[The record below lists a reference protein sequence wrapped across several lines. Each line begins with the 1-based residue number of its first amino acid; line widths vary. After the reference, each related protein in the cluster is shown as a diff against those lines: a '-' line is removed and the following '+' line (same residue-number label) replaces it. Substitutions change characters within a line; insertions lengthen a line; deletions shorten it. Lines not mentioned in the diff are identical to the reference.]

1 MRQGYTM
8 NITLIGMPGSGK
20 TSIGREVARILEYDF
35 VDIDQL
41 IRKKTGIPLQTII
54 DTKGDEALVHMEEK
68 IVLGLSIRDGMVISP
83 GGSIVYSDKAMD
95 RLKEKTIIIFL
106 HTPLSRVK
114 QQINNQDSRGI
125 VGLKGRSFETLF
137 AERFPLYQK
146 YADMSVDIGD
156 RDTISSVAAKI
167 VEAIR
172 YAPEK

>member
-1 MRQGYTM
+1 M

-20 TSIGREVARILEYDF
+20 SSIGREVARILEYDF

-41 IRKKTGIPLQTII
+41 VRKKAGLPLQDII
-54 DTKGDEALVHMEEK
+54 DAKGDEALVQLEEK
-68 IVLGLSIRDGMVISP
+68 VVLGLSIGDGIVISP
-83 GGSIVYSDKAMD
+83 GGSIVYSDKAMA

-125 VGLKGRSFETLF
+125 VGLKGRSFEKLF

-146 YADMSVDIGD
+146 YADMSIDIGD

>member
-1 MRQGYTM
+1 M

-41 IRKKTGIPLQTII
+41 VRKKAGLPLQDII
-54 DTKGDEALVHMEEK
+54 DTKGDEALVQLEEK
-68 IVLGLSIRDGMVISP
+68 VVLGLSIGDGIVISP
-83 GGSIVYSDKAMD
+83 GGSIVYSEKAMD

-125 VGLKGRSFETLF
+125 VGLKGRSFEKLF

-146 YADMSVDIGD
+146 YADMSIDIGD
-156 RDTISSVAAKI
+156 RDTVSSVASKI

-172 YAPEK
+172 YVPEK

>member
-1 MRQGYTM
+1 M
-8 NITLIGMPGSGK
+8 
-20 TSIGREVARILEYDF
+20 
-35 VDIDQL
+35 DIDQL
-41 IRKKTGIPLQTII
+41 VRKKAGLPLQDII
-54 DTKGDEALVHMEEK
+54 DTKGDEALVQLEEK
-68 IVLGLSIRDGMVISP
+68 VVLGLSIGDGIVISP

-125 VGLKGRSFETLF
+125 VGLKGRSFEKLF

-146 YADMSVDIGD
+146 YADMSINIGD

>member
-1 MRQGYTM
+1 M

-20 TSIGREVARILEYDF
+20 SSIGREVARILEYDF

-41 IRKKTGIPLQTII
+41 VRKKAGLPLQDII
-54 DTKGDEALVHMEEK
+54 DSKGDEALVQMEEK
-68 IVLGLSIRDGMVISP
+68 VVLGLSIGDGIVISP

-125 VGLKGRSFETLF
+125 VGLKGRSFEKLF

-146 YADMSVDIGD
+146 YADMSIDIGD

>member
-1 MRQGYTM
+1 M

-20 TSIGREVARILEYDF
+20 SSIGREVARILEYDF

-41 IRKKTGIPLQTII
+41 VRKKAGLPLQDII
-54 DTKGDEALVHMEEK
+54 DAKGDEALVQLEEK
-68 IVLGLSIRDGMVISP
+68 VVLGLSIGDGIVISP

-125 VGLKGRSFETLF
+125 VGLKGRSFEKLF

-146 YADMSVDIGD
+146 YADMSIDIGD
-156 RDTISSVAAKI
+156 RDTISSVASKI

>member
-1 MRQGYTM
+1 M

-20 TSIGREVARILEYDF
+20 SSIGREVARILEYDF

-41 IRKKTGIPLQTII
+41 VRKKAGLPLQDII
-54 DTKGDEALVHMEEK
+54 DAKGDEALVQLEEK
-68 IVLGLSIRDGMVISP
+68 VVLGLSIGDGIVISP

-95 RLKEKTIIIFL
+95 RLKERTIIIFL

-125 VGLKGRSFETLF
+125 VGLKGRSFEKLF

-146 YADMSVDIGD
+146 YADMSIDIGD

>member
-1 MRQGYTM
+1 M

-20 TSIGREVARILEYDF
+20 TSIGQEVARILEYDF

-41 IRKKTGIPLQTII
+41 VRKKAGLSLQDII
-54 DTKGDEALVHMEEK
+54 DTKGDEALVQMEEK
-68 IVLGLSIRDGMVISP
+68 VVLGLSIGDGIVISP
-83 GGSIVYSDKAMD
+83 GGSIVYSDKAMA
-95 RLKEKTIIIFL
+95 RLKERTIIIFL

-125 VGLKGRSFETLF
+125 VGLKGRSFEKLF

-146 YADMSVDIGD
+146 YADMSIDIGD
-156 RDTISSVAAKI
+156 RDTISSIAAKI

>member
-1 MRQGYTM
+1 M

-20 TSIGREVARILEYDF
+20 TSIGREVARILGYDF

-41 IRKKTGIPLQTII
+41 VRKKAGLPLQDII
-54 DTKGDEALVHMEEK
+54 DTKGDEALVQLEEK
-68 IVLGLSIRDGMVISP
+68 VVLGLSIGDGIVISP

-95 RLKEKTIIIFL
+95 RLKERTIIIFL

-125 VGLKGRSFETLF
+125 VGLKGRSFEKLF

-146 YADMSVDIGD
+146 YADMSIDIGD
-156 RDTISSVAAKI
+156 RDTVSSVAAKI
-167 VEAIR
+167 VKAIR

>member
-1 MRQGYTM
+1 M

-20 TSIGREVARILEYDF
+20 SSIGREVARILEYDF

-41 IRKKTGIPLQTII
+41 VRKKAGLPLQDII
-54 DTKGDEALVHMEEK
+54 DAKGDEALVQLEEK
-68 IVLGLSIRDGMVISP
+68 VVLGLSIGDGIVISP
-83 GGSIVYSDKAMD
+83 GGSIVYSDKAMN
-95 RLKEKTIIIFL
+95 RLKERTIIIFL

-125 VGLKGRSFETLF
+125 VGLKGRSFEKLF

-146 YADMSVDIGD
+146 YADMSIDIGD
-156 RDTISSVAAKI
+156 RDTVSSVAAKI

>member
-1 MRQGYTM
+1 
-8 NITLIGMPGSGK
+8 
-20 TSIGREVARILEYDF
+20 

-41 IRKKTGIPLQTII
+41 VRKKAGLPLQDII
-54 DTKGDEALVHMEEK
+54 DTKGDEALVQLEEK
-68 IVLGLSIRDGMVISP
+68 VVLGLSIGDGIVISP

-125 VGLKGRSFETLF
+125 VGLKGRSFEKLF

-146 YADMSVDIGD
+146 YADMSINIGD

>member
-1 MRQGYTM
+1 M

-20 TSIGREVARILEYDF
+20 TSIGREVARILGYDF

-41 IRKKTGIPLQTII
+41 VRKKAGLPLQDII
-54 DTKGDEALVHMEEK
+54 DTKGDEALVQLEEK
-68 IVLGLSIRDGMVISP
+68 VVLGLSIGDGIVISP

-95 RLKEKTIIIFL
+95 RLKERTIIIFL

-125 VGLKGRSFETLF
+125 VGLKGRSFEKLF

-146 YADMSVDIGD
+146 YADMSIDIGD
-156 RDTISSVAAKI
+156 RDTVSSVAAKI

>member
-1 MRQGYTM
+1 M

-20 TSIGREVARILEYDF
+20 SSIGREVARILEYDF

-41 IRKKTGIPLQTII
+41 VRKKAGLPLQDII
-54 DTKGDEALVHMEEK
+54 DSKGDEALVQMEEK
-68 IVLGLSIRDGMVISP
+68 VVLGLSIGDGIVISP

-95 RLKEKTIIIFL
+95 RLKERTIIIFL

-125 VGLKGRSFETLF
+125 VGLKGRSFEKLF

-146 YADMSVDIGD
+146 YADMSIDIGD

>member
-1 MRQGYTM
+1 
-8 NITLIGMPGSGK
+8 MPGSGK
-20 TSIGREVARILEYDF
+20 TSIGQEVARILEYDF

-41 IRKKTGIPLQTII
+41 VRKKAGLSLQDII
-54 DTKGDEALVHMEEK
+54 DTKGDEALVQMEEK
-68 IVLGLSIRDGMVISP
+68 VVLGLSIGDGIVISP
-83 GGSIVYSDKAMD
+83 GGSIVYSDKAMA
-95 RLKEKTIIIFL
+95 RLKERTIIIFL

-125 VGLKGRSFETLF
+125 VGLKGRSFEKLF

-146 YADMSVDIGD
+146 YADMSIDIGD
-156 RDTISSVAAKI
+156 RDTISSIAAKI

>member
-1 MRQGYTM
+1 M

-20 TSIGREVARILEYDF
+20 SSIGREVARILEYDF

-41 IRKKTGIPLQTII
+41 IRKKAGLPLQDII
-54 DTKGDEALVHMEEK
+54 DAKGDEALVQLEEK
-68 IVLGLSIRDGMVISP
+68 VVLGLSIGDGIVISP

-125 VGLKGRSFETLF
+125 VGLKGRSFEKLF

-146 YADMSVDIGD
+146 YADMSIDIGD

>member
-1 MRQGYTM
+1 
-8 NITLIGMPGSGK
+8 MPGSGK
-20 TSIGREVARILEYDF
+20 TSIGREVARILGYDF

-41 IRKKTGIPLQTII
+41 VRKKAGLPLQDII
-54 DTKGDEALVHMEEK
+54 DTKGDEALVQLEEK
-68 IVLGLSIRDGMVISP
+68 VVLGLSIGDGIVISP

-95 RLKEKTIIIFL
+95 RLKERTIIIFL

-125 VGLKGRSFETLF
+125 VGLKGRSFEKLF

-146 YADMSVDIGD
+146 YADMSIDIGD
-156 RDTISSVAAKI
+156 RDTVSSVAAKI

>member
-1 MRQGYTM
+1 M

-20 TSIGREVARILEYDF
+20 SSIGREVARILEYDF

-41 IRKKTGIPLQTII
+41 VRKKAGLPLQDII
-54 DTKGDEALVHMEEK
+54 DTKGDEALVQLEEK
-68 IVLGLSIRDGMVISP
+68 VVLGLSIGDGIVISP

-95 RLKEKTIIIFL
+95 RLKERTIIIFL

-125 VGLKGRSFETLF
+125 VGLKGRSFEKLF

-146 YADMSVDIGD
+146 YADMSIDIGD
-156 RDTISSVAAKI
+156 RDTVSSVAAKI

>member
-1 MRQGYTM
+1 M

-20 TSIGREVARILEYDF
+20 SSIGREVARILEYDF

-41 IRKKTGIPLQTII
+41 VRKKAGLPLQDII
-54 DTKGDEALVHMEEK
+54 DAKGDEALVQLEEK
-68 IVLGLSIRDGMVISP
+68 VVLGLSIGDGIVISP

-95 RLKEKTIIIFL
+95 RLKERTIIIFL

-125 VGLKGRSFETLF
+125 VGLKGRSFEKLF

-146 YADMSVDIGD
+146 YADMSIDIC
-156 RDTISSVAAKI
+156 
-167 VEAIR
+167 
-172 YAPEK
+172 